1 MSFRVE
7 VLSLLQGISVGVILN
22 FMLEVTVGVG
32 CYYCMSGRSG
42 VSL

>member
-7 VLSLLQGISVGVILN
+7 VLSYRGLVWDLIFSFV
-22 FMLEVTVGVG
+22 LEVTVGVG
-32 CYYCMSGRSG
+32 CYYCMSDRSG